1 MNPVERSRASSF
13 SKIKFRKRGIGGLL
27 SLALL
32 ASTQSVQAAELKIGE
47 DAGLTAGIGL
57 RTSYTSAKNGAPNGT
72 SRSND
77 FNVEN
82 ARLFLTGHYKNT
94 IKATFNTERNAATDS
109 IRVLDAF
116 VQFEP
121 MPEFNIWAGR
131 LLPPQDRANGYGP
144 FYALPW
150 SYPGIVSG
158 YPQIENGRDNGVM
171 VWGKPFG
178 GKMTY
183 SFGAFE
189 GHNKAV
195 GYSAHKDKLA
205 FSGRLVA
212 HLWDPEPAPAHLAGG
227 WFGGSK
233 DILSIGIAGYQQS
246 QGVGSAARPGE
257 LKIWNA
263 DLLMEK
269 KLAFGV
275 PTLELAYY
283 KYNLNVLDCGSG
295 EPGAPACPAVPA
307 GGTAPANSGGIVD
320 GKAWLIG
327 AGFLI
332 PTKVGWGQFQPF
344 VRYQK
349 FDRSVSNTTVKSTDF
364 GVNYLIAG
372 PKAKITA
379 MYTKGDDNRITP
391 VAAQSNNQFTLG
403 VQLMY

>member
-1 MNPVERSRASSF
+1 MKPEERSNAKRFSEKFSRYNTASS
-13 SKIKFRKRGIGGLL
+13 II

-32 ASTQSVQAAELKIGE
+32 AAAQSAQSAELKLGE

-57 RTSYTSAKNGAPNGT
+57 RTSYTSTKNGAPNGT

-94 IKATFNTERNAATDS
+94 IKATFNTERNPNTDS

-189 GHNKAV
+189 GHNKAT
-195 GYSAHKDKLA
+195 GYSAQKDKLA

-212 HLWDPEPAPAHLAGG
+212 HLLEPEPAPAHLAGG
-227 WFGGSK
+227 WFGGK
-233 DILSIGIAGYQQS
+233 DLLSIGIAGYTQTH
-246 QGVGSAARPGE
+246 GVGSQARPG
-257 LKIWNA
+257 LLQIWNA
-263 DLLMEK
+263 DLLFEK

-275 PTLELAYY
+275 PNIELAYY
-283 KYNLNVLDCGSG
+283 KYKLNVLDCDSG
-295 EPGAPACPAVPA
+295 EPGAPTGC
-307 GGTAPANSGGIVD
+307 TAPGATTPANSGGMAD
-320 GKAWLIG
+320 GKAILIG
-327 AGFLI
+327 GGFLF
-332 PTKVGWGQFQPF
+332 PQKVGWGQFQPF

-349 FDRSVSNTTVKSTDF
+349 FDRSVSNTSVKATDF
-364 GVNYLIAG
+364 GVNYLISG

-379 MYTKGDDNRITP
+379 MYTKGDDTRL
-391 VAAQSNNQFTLG
+391 AAGRQDTNQFTLG